1 MASER
6 PLTYLSTECVVPYM
20 SLHVRNSL
28 SRQSPTFKHLYKK
41 IPTTIHRL
49 QIKSRDGVTEIIA
62 DGVTYKLCRA
72 PDAPFDL
79 NVLQIIGRT
88 GQVKW
93 EGYIR
98 GCSSNANGYLFRFLL
113 NNIRIKALGIDDYL
127 AHDYLR
133 GNVDLKTWT
142 LKNYEIEYIFIL
154 SYALLGIAQNVILSR
169 GIPLWTVSIKF
180 KHPRIFLNYIFEDIE
195 AIMFVSRSKFYARQA
210 GYQVTEIIDSRERA
224 IEIFNLIKRLKDYRI
239 VEINQTRNTRF
250 PECLSFSGEEGS
262 QDHWKSLEAN
272 IFLEEVKEGSLYHLH
287 SKIEERGWA
296 DSQQ

>member
-1 MASER
+1 MGSDR
-6 PLTYLSTECVVPYM
+6 PLTYLSTECIVPYM
-20 SLHVRNSL
+20 SLYVRTSL
-28 SRQSPTFKHLYKK
+28 SRQSPNFKHLYKK
-41 IPTTIHRL
+41 IPTTISRL
-49 QIKSRDGVTEIIA
+49 QIKARDGVTEIKA
-62 DGVTYKLCRA
+62 VDVTYKLFRA

-98 GCSSNANGYLFRFLL
+98 GYASDANDYLFRYLL
-113 NNIRIKALGIDDYL
+113 NNIRINALSIDDNIAHNYL
-127 AHDYLR
+127 HR
-133 GNVDLKTWT
+133 NVDLKTWT

-154 SYALLGIAQNVILSR
+154 SYALLGIAQNVVLSR
-169 GIPLWTVSIKF
+169 GIPLWTVTLKF

-195 AIMFVSRSKFYARQA
+195 AVMFVSRSKFYARQA

-224 IEIFNLIKRLKDYRI
+224 IEIFNLIKRLKDYR
-239 VEINQTRNTRF
+239 VLEINQTRNTRF
-250 PECLSFSGEEGS
+250 PECLSFTSG
-262 QDHWKSLEAN
+262 LETLEVN
-272 IFLEEVKEGSLYHLH
+272 IFLEEVEEGSIYHLH